1 MINADNDIM
10 IIADNGIIIRVAA
23 DEIRKIGR
31 DTKGVKVMNLREGS
45 KIMSIAV
52 VPHEEPEEEVVLDEN
67 GNPVTTTEDVTEVTS
82 ATDSEFP
89 VDNESSEEAAEVN
102 AETAAVNETV
112 SDEE

>member
-1 MINADNDIM
+1 M

-67 GNPVTTTEDVTEVTS
+67 GNPVTATEDVTEVTS
-82 ATDSEFP
+82 AADTEFP
-89 VDNESSEEAAEVN
+89 VDNESSEVN
-102 AETAAVNETV
+102 AEINAVNETV